1 MRRIVLSQ
9 LNENFKSLA
18 GRERTCLMKL
28 RKRTALQEQSRQLFW
43 KSRLNLLSKNFIKT
57 RSIPKNERVKTKKK
71 RWELFWIQTNHI
83 IRNILWLSC
92 SIGCLSAWSHRS
104 FTVYC
109 LEPLVK
115 ALNEMELPEASEE
128 DMEPLFFPLPLT
140 WREIKQDSYRGSD
153 PEWQEFVKFSQQHD
167 LAQQVRRE
175 LANIILNLAKS
186 YSPISQNARKD
197 MKLRRYWLDVDFPS
211 EPPPEYIQS
220 GIEIG
225 DDYIALTTQPVDSM
239 TVRRTQRALWPSTMM
254 LCTWSFVKVVTTDFF
269 EKIVNTIGFK
279 TRQPPTIEQ
288 LLARHRQLMKG
299 KNIPPENG
307 PSLETQLHP
316 EVTDIAEISSGSHP
330 KQSQERSQDES
341 EFEIEELITELR
353 QTFSRPIAAFKK
365 TFVKLWK
372 EPIAN
377 PPRGS
382 LWVSGLVEIDTSKAY
397 MVFDVKAHWDPR
409 TRTYD
414 IGSLT
419 LGLRR
424 IQLKKQAPKEG
435 D

>member
-1 MRRIVLSQ
+1 MRRVVQSHIY
-9 LNENFKSLA
+9 ENFKSLA
-18 GRERTCLMKL
+18 SRERTCLMKL

-43 KSRLNLLSKNFIKT
+43 QSRLNFLSKNFTKMRGT
-57 RSIPKNERVKTKKK
+57 PKSGRAEVKKK
-71 RWELFWIQTNHI
+71 RWELSEYWLPLAYGTMISWAYRTFNH
-83 IRNILWLSC
+83 
-92 SIGCLSAWSHRS
+92 
-104 FTVYC
+104 YC
-109 LEPLVK
+109 LEPLVD
-115 ALNEMELPEASEE
+115 ALDEVELPEESEE
-128 DMEPLFFPLPLT
+128 DTEPLFFPLPLT

-153 PEWQEFVKFSQQHD
+153 PEWQEFVKFSMQHD

-175 LANIILNLAKS
+175 LANIILNLAKNFS
-186 YSPISQNARKD
+186 AISQNERKD

-211 EPPPEYIQS
+211 EPPPEYVQS

-225 DDYIALTTQPVDSM
+225 DDYIALTTHPVDSM

-269 EKIVNTIGFK
+269 KKIVNTIGFK

-299 KNIPPENG
+299 KNIPPQDG
-307 PSLETQLHP
+307 PSFETQLHP
-316 EVTDIAEISSGSHP
+316 EGTDVAEITSRSHP

-341 EFEIEELITELR
+341 EFEIEELLTELR
-353 QTFSRPIAAFKK
+353 QVFSRPIAAFKR
-365 TFVKLWK
+365 TFVKFWK

-377 PPRGS
+377 PPRGC

-397 MVFDVKAHWDPR
+397 VVFDVKAHWDPK

-414 IGSLT
+414 MGSVT